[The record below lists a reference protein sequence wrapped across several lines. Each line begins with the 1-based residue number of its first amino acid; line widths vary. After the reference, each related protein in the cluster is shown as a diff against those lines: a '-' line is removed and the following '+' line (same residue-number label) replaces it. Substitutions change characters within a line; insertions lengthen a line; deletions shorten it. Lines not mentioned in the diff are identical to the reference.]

1 MTSNPRNKPKK
12 DDKAKAPTA
21 PQPFITGQK
30 DADDIS
36 ADFAKFTKDMYVRQL
51 ELFSQWNG
59 LISSNMPTPEESTVL
74 SNIIMEHVKQST
86 SMFEDFMGKNAKP
99 GPEIVENQ
107 RRLMLSFIDN
117 YNEMLKEI
125 MATGQFTSMVGQALS
140 RGMENQRNF
149 EKSRD
154 QMAGQLGFPSKSD
167 IRELH
172 ESIHF
177 LNKRLDE
184 IERLVRKALREED

>member
-1 MTSNPRNKPKK
+1 MTPNPRNKPKK
-12 DDKAKAPTA
+12 DDKARAPTA
-21 PQPFITGQK
+21 PPPIFPPSK
-30 DADDIS
+30 DADDLS

-59 LISSNMPTPEESTVL
+59 LLSNNMPTPEESSVL
-74 SNIIMEHVKQST
+74 SNIVMEHIKQST
-86 SMFEDFMGKNAKP
+86 SMFEDFMNKNAKP

-140 RGMENQRNF
+140 KGMEDQRNY
-149 EKSRD
+149 EKARD

-177 LNKRLDE
+177 INKRLDE
-184 IERLVRKALREED
+184 IERLVRKALRED

>member
-1 MTSNPRNKPKK
+1 MTPTKDKPKK
-12 DDKAKAPTA
+12 DDKAKVAQAPRPTE
-21 PQPFITGQK
+21 K
-30 DADDIS
+30 DADDLN

-59 LISSNMPTPEESTVL
+59 LIQGNMPSPEESTLL
-74 SNIIMEHVKQST
+74 SNIVMGHVKEST
-86 SMFEDFMGKNAKP
+86 AKFEEFMTKNARP

-107 RRLMLSFIDN
+107 RLLMLDFIDN

-125 MATGQFTSMVGQALS
+125 MATSQFTSMVGQALS
-140 RGMENQRNF
+140 RGMENQRNY
-149 EKSRD
+149 EKARD
-154 QMAGQLGFPSKSD
+154 SMAGQLGFPSKSD

-177 LNKRLDE
+177 INKRLDE

>member
-1 MTSNPRNKPKK
+1 MTPNPKRPIK
-12 DDKAKAPTA
+12 DPKAPKEATPPRPA
-21 PQPFITGQK
+21 EK
-30 DADDIS
+30 DASDLN

-59 LISSNMPTPEESTVL
+59 LLSNNMPTQEESSVL
-74 SNIIMEHVKQST
+74 SNIVMEHIKQST
-86 SMFEDFMGKNAKP
+86 GRFEEFMTQNAKP

-107 RRLMLSFIDN
+107 RRLMLDFIDN
-117 YNEMLKEI
+117 YNQMLKEI

-140 RGMENQRNF
+140 KSMEDQRNY
-149 EKSRD
+149 EKARD

-177 LNKRLDE
+177 INKRLDE
-184 IERLVRKALREED
+184 IERLVRKALREE

>member
-1 MTSNPRNKPKK
+1 MTPNTNRPKK
-12 DDKAKAPTA
+12 DPKAPLQATPA
-21 PQPFITGQK
+21 QPAEK
-30 DADDIS
+30 DASDLN

-59 LISSNMPTPEESTVL
+59 LISNNMPTPEESTVL
-74 SNIIMEHVKQST
+74 SNIVMEHIKQST
-86 SMFEDFMGKNAKP
+86 GQFEEFMAKNAKP
-99 GPEIVENQ
+99 GPELVENQ
-107 RRLMLSFIDN
+107 RRLMLDFVDN

-140 RGMENQRNF
+140 RGMENQRNY
-149 EKSRD
+149 EKARD
-154 QMAGQLGFPSKSD
+154 SMAGQLGFPSKSD

-177 LNKRLDE
+177 INKRLDE
-184 IERLVRKALREED
+184 IERLVRKALREE

>member
-1 MTSNPRNKPKK
+1 MSPKKNAPKK
-12 DDKAKAPTA
+12 DAKAPADPA
-21 PQPFITGQK
+21 PAKAVK
-30 DADDIS
+30 DADDLS

-51 ELFSQWNG
+51 ELFSQWNQ
-59 LISSNMPTPEESTVL
+59 LISSNMPSPEESSVL
-74 SNIIMEHVKQST
+74 SNIVTEHVKEAT
-86 SMFEDFMGKNAKP
+86 TKFEEFMTKNAKP
-99 GPEIVENQ
+99 GPEVVENQ
-107 RRLMLSFIDN
+107 RRLMLDFIDN

-140 RGMENQRNF
+140 RGMENQRNY
-149 EKSRD
+149 EKARD

-177 LNKRLDE
+177 INKRLDE
-184 IERLVRKALREED
+184 IERLVRKALREE